1 MGTNRLHPKE
11 MVITTTDH
19 QHTFG
24 LTQDITTKVSSEPGK
39 NQQITV
45 LRADRRCIN
54 NMSYKKKEKNGLKS

>member
-1 MGTNRLHPKE
+1 MRKKLLMGTNRLYPKE

-39 NQQITV
+39 KPT
-45 LRADRRCIN
+45 N
-54 NMSYKKKEKNGLKS
+54 NGSKS